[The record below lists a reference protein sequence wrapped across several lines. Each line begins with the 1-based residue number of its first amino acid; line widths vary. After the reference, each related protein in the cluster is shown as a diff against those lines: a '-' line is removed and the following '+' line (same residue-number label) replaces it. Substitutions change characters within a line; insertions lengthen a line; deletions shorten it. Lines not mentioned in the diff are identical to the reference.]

1 MPKYTLPTRDALLK
15 AMQVG
20 ETSIE
25 AAEYMATR
33 FEQIL
38 TQAKLLPE
46 CNDMLEK
53 IQEYAQFV
61 KFKLLSSAQVWSG
74 QERPI
79 SDYQNMQENKAEFL
93 ASHLKELPSGLKL
106 EIAIGDDAKILRG
119 FSSNGK
125 MVEGEQLKPWMDY

>member
-38 TQAKLLPE
+38 TKAKLLPE

-53 IQEYAQFV
+53 
-61 KFKLLSSAQVWSG
+61 
-74 QERPI
+74 
-79 SDYQNMQENKAEFL
+79 
-93 ASHLKELPSGLKL
+93 
-106 EIAIGDDAKILRG
+106 
-119 FSSNGK
+119 
-125 MVEGEQLKPWMDY
+125 

>member
-38 TQAKLLPE
+38 TKAKLLPE
-46 CNDMLEK
+46 CNDMLGK
-53 IQEYAQFV
+53 
-61 KFKLLSSAQVWSG
+61 
-74 QERPI
+74 
-79 SDYQNMQENKAEFL
+79 NKRIR
-93 ASHLKELPSGLKL
+93 S
-106 EIAIGDDAKILRG
+106 IR
-119 FSSNGK
+119 
-125 MVEGEQLKPWMDY
+125 